1 MVDEFADTKQDIG
14 SEPATGGSKPEKSV
28 DTGAQVIAAIVVVV
42 GLAGALWVLGGGR
55 DAAGDTKPAV
65 CDTTHDA
72 KSSKHISAAQLCTAL
87 NRSDLPTLLGTPDEQ
102 AISASG
108 NVSTFTSADGTKTDS
123 PEADVDLKTYSLELT
138 ASDDDFPVSE
148 LADFL
153 GGTVQ
158 KRSFLGHPAVLYS
171 DHTTALRFNLGGGK
185 VHTGPGGI
193 ARTLIVAK
201 DAKDGG
207 GSFEVSI
214 WRQDFATPDDAA
226 LFRVAEKVLPSV
238 PGWTAG

>member
-1 MVDEFADTKQDIG
+1 MG
-14 SEPATGGSKPEKSV
+14 SGPATGGGKPEKSV

-72 KSSKHISAAQLCTAL
+72 KSTTHVVAAGLCTAL

-123 PEADVDLKTYSLELT
+123 PEADVDLKTYSLELS

-148 LADFL
+148 LAAFL

-158 KRSFLGHPAVLYS
+158 RRSFLGHPAVLYS

-185 VHTGPGGI
+185 VHTGPGGV

-226 LFRVAEKVLPSV
+226 LFRVAEKVLPTV